1 VRDKLL
7 VDKKMNIDWIKAVS
21 NGGTIY
27 LSGTVP
33 SLDARQQ
40 ALKIEWD
47 ALRVQS
53 VVNALAVQK

>member
-1 VRDKLL
+1 
-7 VDKKMNIDWIKAVS
+7 
-21 NGGTIY
+21 
-27 LSGTVP
+27 
-33 SLDARQQ
+33 LDARQQ